1 LPVDINKNKIS
12 SVSNISPYA
21 KRCYEIEDRLHDEE
35 ELQKQTESEKEA
47 KKEKRKKKCYN

>member
-1 LPVDINKNKIS
+1 L

-35 ELQKQTESEKEA
+35 ELQKQTESGKEA
-47 KKEKRKKKCYN
+47 KKEKRKKTCYNK